1 MFASKIKKYFYLPKE
16 PLLKRG
22 SLYPF
27 SILMVDYKADRR
39 EIINLFREKGYI
51 HETFSVYNLLNLS
64 LPIHERE
71 PNSLICQVIPM
82 ISPSNG
88 APRNYISFQNFHY
101 PSYSL
106 QRKAKLLNTEI
117 VIIDENFNT
126 NAVEIL
132 CGDLISYN
140 SVSSI

>member
-1 MFASKIKKYFYLPKE
+1 
-16 PLLKRG
+16 
-22 SLYPF
+22 
-27 SILMVDYKADRR
+27 MVDYKADRQ

-71 PNSLICQVIPM
+71 PNSLIYQVIPM

-101 PSYSL
+101 PSYGL
-106 QRKAKLLNTEI
+106 QRKTKLLNIETI
-117 VIIDENFNT
+117 VIDENFNK